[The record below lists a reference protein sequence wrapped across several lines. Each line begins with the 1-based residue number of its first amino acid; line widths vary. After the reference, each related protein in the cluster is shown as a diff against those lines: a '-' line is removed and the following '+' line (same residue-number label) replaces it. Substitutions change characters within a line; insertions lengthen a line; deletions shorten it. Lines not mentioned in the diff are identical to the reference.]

1 MKFLLLV
8 DAMAGQ
14 EAVNVAQAFNEKLK
28 LTGMV
33 MSKLDGDSRGGA
45 ALSIKHLTG
54 VPIKYIGVGEK
65 LEDLEVFHP
74 DRMADRILG
83 MGDVVSL
90 VETVSEEI
98 DEKQA
103 KKAAN
108 KMMSGTFD
116 LNDMLAQMEQF
127 NKLSMSK
134 ILKLIPGMPKISD
147 EDQQKAQKQIK
158 KTKAIICSM
167 TPEERSHPEILRNS
181 RKLRIASGSG
191 TTSADINR
199 LLNQFEEMKKMMKQ
213 MPQMMKSGKFP
224 NMK

>member
-1 MKFLLLV
+1 
-8 DAMAGQ
+8 MAGQ
-14 EAVNVAQAFNEKLK
+14 EAVNVAKAFNEKLH
-28 LTGMV
+28 LTGMI

-54 VPIKYIGVGEK
+54 VPIKYIGVGER
-65 LEDLEVFHP
+65 LDDLEVFHP

-103 KKAAN
+103 KKAVN
-108 KMMSGTFD
+108 KMMSGSFD
-116 LNDMLAQMEQF
+116 LNDMLAQLEQI

-134 ILKLIPGMPKISD
+134 ILRLIPGMPKISD
-147 EDQQKAQKQIK
+147 EDQQKAQLQIK
-158 KTKAIICSM
+158 KTRAIINSM
-167 TPEERSHPEILRNS
+167 TREERKNPEILKNS

-191 TTSADINR
+191 TTATDINR
-199 LLNQFEEMKKMMKQ
+199 LLKQFEDMKKMMKQ
-213 MPQMMKSGKFP
+213 MPGMMKSGKMPSNYDSFL
-224 NMK
+224 KK